1 MPNKSEEM
9 PNKSENGVAV
19 DAAAA
24 GGGAAAAPVSARD
37 AGSAG
42 LAEAVQLDV
51 PVAGL
56 GVDIVEVSRIQAI
69 LGRSQAFA
77 TRAFS
82 EEEQEYC
89 NAKRSPAV
97 HYATHFAAKEAVL
110 KALGTG
116 FSGGIGPRDV
126 EVAHDEKG
134 RPVAVLHGR
143 AQKVAAEKGIEEIH
157 ISLSR
162 THDTAV
168 ANAIATTAATKPIPP
183 EERLTPKQQIASA
196 FKELRGMLDG
206 LDALGAEPEGEAE
219 AAGEVELQA
228 EPQVAGAGELELQG
242 EPELAAGPQVES
254 APEAEPQL
262 EAEPQPTPEAAPVSE
277 AE

>member
-1 MPNKSEEM
+1 MANLEE
-9 PNKSENGVAV
+9 KE
-19 DAAAA
+19 AAAA
-24 GGGAAAAPVSARD
+24 EESLSGSATAKNESASAPVHD

-56 GVDIVEVSRIQAI
+56 GVDIVEVSRVEAI
-69 LGRSQAFA
+69 LARSQAFA

-82 EEEQEYC
+82 EAEQEYC
-89 NAKRSPAV
+89 SAKRNPAV

-110 KALGTG
+110 KALGAG
-116 FSGGIGPRDV
+116 FSCGIGPRDV
-126 EVAHDEKG
+126 EVGHDDKG
-134 RPVAVLHGR
+134 RPVALLHGR
-143 AQKVAAEKGIEEIH
+143 AQEVAAEKGIEEIH

-168 ANAIATTAATKPIPP
+168 ANAIATTAATKPVPP

-206 LDALGAEPEGEAE
+206 LDALE
-219 AAGEVELQA
+219 
-228 EPQVAGAGELELQG
+228 AGAVEQESTPAAEGAGDPRAELELQQDAAD
-242 EPELAAGPQVES
+242 PVLAAPES
-254 APEAEPQL
+254 TDVALPAVDQGELVAL
-262 EAEPQPTPEAAPVSE
+262 SLTPAGE
-277 AE
+277 

>member
-1 MPNKSEEM
+1 MAEKNEEM
-9 PNKSENGVAV
+9 PSKSEQAPE
-19 DAAAA
+19 AAAA
-24 GGGAAAAPVSARD
+24 GAAAGDTAPVRD

-69 LGRSQAFA
+69 LGRSQAFSA
-77 TRAFS
+77 RAFS
-82 EEEQEYC
+82 PEEQEYC
-89 NAKRSPAV
+89 NAKRNPAV

-143 AQKVAAEKGIEEIH
+143 AQEFAAQKGIEEIH

-168 ANAIATTAATKPIPP
+168 ANAIATTAATRPVPP

-206 LDALGAEPEGEAE
+206 LEALGEGSQAEEPQ
-219 AAGEVELQA
+219 AGEESQAVDDAGLASAAELQDTPDPA
-228 EPQVAGAGELELQG
+228 VAA
-242 EPELAAGPQVES
+242 VE
-254 APEAEPQL
+254 EE
-262 EAEPQPTPEAAPVSE
+262 
-277 AE
+277 